1 MISDLHNV
9 TTAQHDQFKCL
20 QDTMELTNVEI
31 ITARHQ
37 VTRVTQVT
45 RIPWGSVVLTLG
57 LSTSS
62 LGPGWFLFT
71 VVTWCQCYDMSCQMS
86 GSCQL
91 DGSSNG
97 LMLLH
102 HTAPQYGLRFVNM
115 AIEYQYSI
123 FVLIFVCGLIVNCH
137 INNSVRTIYNIT
149 MLLWAANHATSGK
162 ISILSQKSINQ
173 IIVI

>member
-1 MISDLHNV
+1 MKLMIVFSDLHNV

-20 QDTMELTNVEI
+20 QDTMGLTNVEI
-31 ITARHQ
+31 ITAWHQ
-37 VTRVTQVT
+37 VTQVT
-45 RIPWGSVVLTLG
+45 RLPWGGGVFTLG
-57 LSTSS
+57 LSSAT

-86 GSCQL
+86 GPCQL

-102 HTAPQYGLRFVNM
+102 HIVPQYGLRLVLWWP
-115 AIEYQYSI
+115 EYQYSI

-137 INNSVRTIYNIT
+137 INNSARTIYNIT
-149 MLLWAANHATSGK
+149 MLLWAANHATRVVEFQYCHK
-162 ISILSQKSINQ
+162 KH
-173 IIVI
+173 

>member
-102 HTAPQYGLRFVNM
+102 HTAPQYGLRLVSLPQSIN
-115 AIEYQYSI
+115 IQYLYWYLCL
-123 FVLIFVCGLIVNCH
+123 VWLLIVILITVSGQFIISPCYYELQTTLRVVKFQYCH
-137 INNSVRTIYNIT
+137 KKALIK
-149 MLLWAANHATSGK
+149 LL
-162 ISILSQKSINQ
+162 
-173 IIVI
+173 